1 MVRAE
6 PLPLNGLPRYAIGT
20 LSPVGGV
27 DTMPHG
33 MYRLLGPDFI
43 VISVSLALQS
53 FRPEDLDRA
62 VAAIEPQADHLV
74 ARGADLIL
82 QSGTPLALSLG
93 PNELERLLSRLRER
107 CGVPVLSSALNAVE
121 AAQALGIRRLAVANK
136 WNDTINRQLADFFRN
151 WDIEVVG
158 RATESQEPA
167 HFQRADLRSGA
178 ELAYQLGREA
188 LERTEEAE
196 ALFIGG
202 GAWFA
207 DPAAERLEREFSKPV
222 ITSLN
227 GAVRAILKALDCWR
241 PLPAGHGRVLEVE

>member
-1 MVRAE
+1 MAE
-6 PLPLNGLPRYAIGT
+6 PLQLPRYAIGT
-20 LSPVGGV
+20 LSPVGGI
-27 DTMPHG
+27 DTMPYG

-74 ARGADLIL
+74 SRGADLIL
-82 QSGTPLALSLG
+82 QSGTPLALNLG
-93 PNELERLLSRLRER
+93 PKKLERLLSRLRER
-107 CGVPVLSSALNAVE
+107 CRVPVLSSALNAVE

-136 WNDTINRQLADFFRN
+136 WNDAINRQLANFFGA

-158 RATESQEPA
+158 RAVESQEPA
-167 HFQRADLRSGA
+167 HFQRADLRAGA
-178 ELAYQLGREA
+178 ELAYQLGGQA
-188 LERTEEAE
+188 LERNANAE

-207 DPAAERLEREFSKPV
+207 DPAAERLEREFGKPV

-227 GAVRAILKALDCWR
+227 GAVRAILKALDCWQ
-241 PLPAGHGRVLEVE
+241 PFPAGHGRVLEVE

>member
-1 MVRAE
+1 MVMTE
-6 PLPLNGLPRYAIGT
+6 PLQMPRYAIGT
-20 LSPVGGV
+20 LSPVGGI

-93 PNELERLLSRLRER
+93 PKELERLLSRLRER

-136 WNDTINRQLADFFRN
+136 WNDTINRQLTDFLRG

-158 RATESQEPA
+158 RAAESQEPA
-167 HFQRADLRSGA
+167 HFQRADLRAGA
-178 ELAYQLGREA
+178 DLAYQLGRRA
-188 LERTEEAE
+188 LERTDKAE

-207 DPAAERLEREFSKPV
+207 DPAAERLEREYGKPV

-241 PLPAGHGRVLEVE
+241 PFPAGHGRVLEVE

>member
-1 MVRAE
+1 MNE
-6 PLPLNGLPRYAIGT
+6 LLPLPRYAIGT
-20 LSPVGGV
+20 LSPVGGI
-27 DTMPHG
+27 DTMPYG

-62 VAAIEPQADHLV
+62 VAAIEPQANHLLS
-74 ARGADLIL
+74 RGADLIL

-93 PNELERLLSRLRER
+93 PKELERLLSRLRER

-136 WNDTINRQLADFFRN
+136 WNDTINRQLTEFVRA

-158 RATESQEPA
+158 RAVESQEPA
-167 HFQRADLRSGA
+167 HFQRADLRTGA
-178 ELAYQLGREA
+178 ELAYQLGRQA
-188 LERTEEAE
+188 LEQNAKAE

-207 DPAAERLEREFSKPV
+207 DPAAERLEREFGKPV

-227 GAVRAILKALDCWR
+227 GAVRAILKALDCWQ
-241 PLPAGHGRVLEVE
+241 PFPAGHGRVLEVE

>member
-1 MVRAE
+1 MVMAE
-6 PLPLNGLPRYAIGT
+6 PLQLPRYAIGT
-20 LSPVGGV
+20 LSPVGGI
-27 DTMPHG
+27 DTMPYG

-93 PNELERLLSRLRER
+93 PKELERLLSRLHER
-107 CGVPVLSSALNAVE
+107 CDVPVLSSALNAVE

-136 WNDTINRQLADFFRN
+136 WNDAINRQLADFFRG
-151 WDIEVVG
+151 WDIDVVS
-158 RATESQEPA
+158 RAAEAQEPA

-178 ELAYQLGREA
+178 ELAYQLGRQA
-188 LERTEEAE
+188 LERTEKAE

-207 DPAAERLEREFSKPV
+207 DPAAERLEREFGKPV

-241 PLPAGHGRVLEVE
+241 PFPAGHGRLLEVK